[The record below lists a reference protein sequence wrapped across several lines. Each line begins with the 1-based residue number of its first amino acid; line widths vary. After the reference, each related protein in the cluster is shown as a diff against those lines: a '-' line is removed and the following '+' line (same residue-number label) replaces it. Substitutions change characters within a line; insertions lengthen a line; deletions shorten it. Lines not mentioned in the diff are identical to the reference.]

1 MPENPSPS
9 KIPLSA
15 NIVPGLLASGMYFGL
30 VFVIEKFAY
39 RWHTWFGLAW
49 ALLFTLCSLVFLA
62 LNYWTIRE
70 TTAAPGDGIKPVL
83 TTFIRKFSGREVTA
97 ETMRVLE
104 LFGALPMFVL
114 FLSSWTWMAY
124 GFAQYTASA
133 YEHPEQLSFWRMLH
147 HYLWHTVDMVP
158 LIDAWKTLH
167 IEDPLKETQ
176 LWPGILVI
184 AFRLITLYVLVAAV
198 AKAFGLDKRKKKEE

>member
-1 MPENPSPS
+1 MPDNAAPP
-9 KIPLSA
+9 KLPLSA
-15 NIVPGLLASGMYFGL
+15 QVAPAILAAAMYFSV
-30 VFVIEKFAY
+30 VFAIEKFAY

-49 ALLFTLCSLVFLA
+49 ALIFTLCSLIFLG

-70 TTAAPGDGIKPVL
+70 TSAAPADGIKPVL
-83 TTFIRKFSGREVTA
+83 TTFIRKVSGHEVTA
-97 ETMRVLE
+97 EGMRALE
-104 LFGALPMFVL
+104 FFGALPMFVL

-124 GFAQYTASA
+124 GFALYRQSA
-133 YEHPEQLSFWRMLH
+133 YEHAEQLSFWRMLH

-184 AFRLITLYVLVAAV
+184 GFRLITLYVLVAAV